1 MTSIV
6 DKGFFNCFILTKKQ
20 ISMFCLHLSLAMIL
34 CPGSGSGR
42 VLGVEARCRVLQTV
56 AWVKLWP
63 SPSSPASLLARLW
76 LWLLVV
82 QPATLGQGLAT
93 LSP

>member
-1 MTSIV
+1 
-6 DKGFFNCFILTKKQ
+6 
-20 ISMFCLHLSLAMIL
+20 MFCLHLSLASIPW
-34 CPGSGSGR
+34 PGCGSGR
-42 VLGVEARCRVLQTV
+42 VLGVEARCRVLHTV

-63 SPSSPASLLARLW
+63 SPSSPASLLAKLW

-82 QPATLGQGLAT
+82 QPAALGQRLAT

>member
-6 DKGFFNCFILTKKQ
+6 DKGFFNYFISAT
-20 ISMFCLHLSLAMIL
+20 SMFCLHLSLAMIL